1 MLRLSDDTATAQTL
15 PFAALPGAVMATFG
29 VTAALASASTAAI
42 VGDLVPAS
50 AVVPVAAVFG
60 VVLWIVVRFLPDHR
74 PVPRFGA
81 ANLVTFLR
89 GAITAWLAGLFVATY
104 SVETVGWWV
113 AGAAGLALLLDG
125 VDGLLARSR
134 REASAFGARFD
145 METDA
150 LLLLV
155 LSGLAIGADRVGV
168 WVLAIGLMR
177 YAFVAA
183 GRFWPVMA
191 APLPPSFRRKTVAAL
206 QGIAMT
212 LIFVPLLTD
221 GQATVVAA
229 TALALLTGSF
239 ARDASYLLLQAREPV
254 DAAR

>member
-1 MLRLSDDTATAQTL
+1 MLRLSNDTAPVATVSL
-15 PFAALPGAVMATFG
+15 AALPGALLATFA
-29 VTAALASASTAAI
+29 VTATLASASTAAI
-42 VGDLVPAS
+42 VGDLLPAS
-50 AVVPVAAVFG
+50 AIVPVAVVFAA
-60 VVLWIVVRFLPDHR
+60 VLWIVVRFLPDHR

-81 ANLVTFLR
+81 ANLVTFMR

-104 SVETVGWWV
+104 SVDTVGWWV
-113 AGAAGLALLLDG
+113 AGAAALAIALDG

-155 LSGLAIGADRVGV
+155 LSALAIGADRLGP
-168 WVLAIGLMR
+168 WVMAIGLMR

-183 GRFWPVMA
+183 ARIWPA
-191 APLPPSFRRKTVAAL
+191 LNGPLPPSFRRKTVAAI

-212 LIFVPLLTD
+212 LVFVPLLTD
-221 GQATVVAA
+221 AQATIVSA

-239 ARDASYLLLQAREPV
+239 AVDTAYLIRRGGPGPALPA
-254 DAAR
+254 